1 MKIINFSLAAY
12 LSVSSHFCLM
22 PIKRRYHLRK
32 ALLRQL
38 TREVIDRFG
47 ESAAELLKGPIEALE
62 LEEGREIILAA
73 GEALLVRSS
82 GKIFPTLKSLDRIP
96 LKRVVVDMGA
106 VPHVA
111 NGADIMAPGVV
122 SADGGVTLGEGVAI
136 VDERHGKPIA
146 VGQAL
151 VPGAEM
157 QGSRGKVIKNLHH
170 VGDEM
175 WRFLAKG

>member
-1 MKIINFSLAAY
+1 M
-12 LSVSSHFCLM
+12 M

-32 ALLRQL
+32 ALFREL
-38 TREVIDRFG
+38 TQGVVERFG
-47 ESAAELLKGPIEALE
+47 EPVVELLKGPIEFLE
-62 LEEGREIILAA
+62 LEEGREVILAA
-73 GEALLVRSS
+73 GKAVLFRLGDE
-82 GKIFPTLKSLDRIP
+82 IFPTLKSLDRIP

-122 SADGGVTLGEGVAI
+122 FADGGITRGEAVAI

-151 VPGAEM
+151 VPGTEM
-157 QGSRGKVIKNLHH
+157 RSLRGKVVKNLHY

-175 WRFLAKG
+175 WQFQAKG

>member
-1 MKIINFSLAAY
+1 MML
-12 LSVSSHFCLM
+12 
-22 PIKRRYHLRK
+22 IKRRYHLRR
-32 ALLRQL
+32 ALLRKL
-38 TREVIDRFG
+38 TREVVEKFG
-47 ESAAELLKGPIEALE
+47 EPAAELLKGPIEFLE
-62 LEEGREIILAA
+62 LEEGSEVILAA
-73 GEALLVRSS
+73 GEALLFRSID
-82 GKIFPTLKSLDRIP
+82 KVFPTLKSLDRIP

-111 NGADIMAPGVV
+111 NGADVMAPGVV
-122 SADGGVTLGEGVAI
+122 SADGGITLGEGVAI

-157 QGSRGKVIKNLHH
+157 QGLKGKVIKNLHY

-175 WRFLAKG
+175 WRFQAKG

>member
-12 LSVSSHFCLM
+12 LSVSSYFCLM
-22 PIKRRYHLRK
+22 SIKRRYRLRR
-32 ALLRQL
+32 ALFKKLAQ
-38 TREVIDRFG
+38 EVVERFG
-47 ESAAELLKGPIEALE
+47 EPAAELLKGSAELLE
-62 LEEGREIILAA
+62 LEEGKEVIFAA
-73 GEALLVRSS
+73 GEALLFRLND
-82 GKIFPTLKSLDRIP
+82 KIFPTLKSLDRIP
-96 LKRVVVDMGA
+96 LKRVIVDMGA

-111 NGADIMAPGVV
+111 NGADVMAPGVV
-122 SADGGVTLGEGVAI
+122 SADGGITRGEGVAI

-157 QGSRGKVIKNLHH
+157 QGPKGKVVKNLHY

-175 WRFLAKG
+175 WQFQAKG

>member
-1 MKIINFSLAAY
+1 
-12 LSVSSHFCLM
+12 LM
-22 PIKRRYHLRK
+22 PIKHRYHLRK

-38 TREVIDRFG
+38 TRGVVERFG
-47 ESAAELLKGPIEALE
+47 EPAAELLKGPIEVLE

-73 GEALLVRSS
+73 GEVLLFRLID
-82 GKIFPTLKSLDRIP
+82 KIFPLLKSLDRIP
-96 LKRVVVDMGA
+96 LKRGGVDMGA
-106 VPHVA
+106 VPHGV
-111 NGADIMAPGVV
+111 NGADVMAPGVV
-122 SADGGVTLGEGVAI
+122 SADGGITREEGVAI

-157 QGSRGKVIKNLHH
+157 QGPRGKVIKNLHH

-175 WRFLAKG
+175 WRFQAKG

>member
-1 MKIINFSLAAY
+1 MKIINSSLAAY
-12 LSVSSHFCLM
+12 LTLSSHFCLM
-22 PIKRRYHLRK
+22 PPKRRYHARK
-32 ALLRQL
+32 ALLKQL
-38 TREVIDRFG
+38 TREVVEKFG
-47 ESAAELLKGPIEALE
+47 EPTAELLKGAIEVLE
-62 LEEGREIILAA
+62 LEEGRELILAG
-73 GEALLVRSS
+73 GEALLFRLSD
-82 GKIFPTLKSLDRIP
+82 GIFPTLKSLDRIP

-111 NGADIMAPGVV
+111 NGADVMAPGVV
-122 SADGGVTLGEGVAI
+122 SADGEVASGEGVVI

-157 QGSRGKVIKNLHH
+157 RGPRGKVIKNLHH

-175 WRFLAKG
+175 WRFQAKG

>member
-1 MKIINFSLAAY
+1 
-12 LSVSSHFCLM
+12 M

-38 TREVIDRFG
+38 TREVVERFG
-47 ESAAELLKGPIEALE
+47 EPAAELLKGSIEALG
-62 LEEGREIILAA
+62 LEEGREVILAA
-73 GEALLVRSS
+73 GEVLLFRFSDKV
-82 GKIFPTLKSLDRIP
+82 FPTLKSLDRIP

-111 NGADIMAPGVV
+111 NGADVMAPGVV
-122 SADGGVTLGEGVAI
+122 SADGGITREEGVAI

-157 QGSRGKVIKNLHH
+157 QGPRGKVIKNLHH
-170 VGDEM
+170 VGDEI
-175 WRFLAKG
+175 WRSQAKG

>member
-1 MKIINFSLAAY
+1 M
-12 LSVSSHFCLM
+12 M

-38 TREVIDRFG
+38 TRGVVERFG
-47 ESAAELLKGPIEALE
+47 KPVVELLKGPIEVLE
-62 LEEGREIILAA
+62 LEEGREVILVA
-73 GEALLVRSS
+73 GEALLFRLND
-82 GKIFPTLKSLDRIP
+82 KIFPMLKSLDQIP

-106 VPHVA
+106 VPHVV
-111 NGADIMAPGVV
+111 NGADVMAPGVV
-122 SADGGVTLGEGVAI
+122 SADGEVTPGEGVAI

-157 QGSRGKVIKNLHH
+157 RGTRGKVIKNLHH

-175 WRFLAKG
+175 WRF

>member
-1 MKIINFSLAAY
+1 
-12 LSVSSHFCLM
+12 M
-22 PIKRRYHLRK
+22 PKKRRYHLRK
-32 ALLRQL
+32 ALLREL
-38 TREVIDRFG
+38 VRGVVKRFG
-47 ESAAELLKGPIEALE
+47 KSAAGLLDGPIEFLE
-62 LEEGREIILAA
+62 LEEGREVILAA
-73 GEALLVRSS
+73 GEPLLFKSS
-82 GKIFPTLKSLDRIP
+82 DGIFPTLKSLDRIP

-122 SADGGVTLGEGVAI
+122 SADGGITRGEAVAI
-136 VDERHGKPIA
+136 VDERHGKSIA

-157 QGSRGKVIKNLHH
+157 RSLRGKVVKNLHH

-175 WRFLAKG
+175 WQFQAKG

>member
-1 MKIINFSLAAY
+1 M
-12 LSVSSHFCLM
+12 M

-38 TREVIDRFG
+38 ARGVVERFG
-47 ESAAELLKGPIEALE
+47 KPAAELLKGPIEVLE

-73 GEALLVRSS
+73 GEVLLFRLND
-82 GKIFPTLKSLDRIP
+82 KIFPLLKSLDRIP

-106 VPHVA
+106 VPHVV
-111 NGADIMAPGVV
+111 NGADVMAPGVV
-122 SADGGVTLGEGVAI
+122 SADGGITREEGVAI
-136 VDERHGKPIA
+136 VDERYGKPIA

-157 QGSRGKVIKNLHH
+157 QGPRGKVIKNLHH

-175 WRFLAKG
+175 WRFQAKG

>member
-38 TREVIDRFG
+38 TRGVVERFG
-47 ESAAELLKGPIEALE
+47 EPVVELLKGPIEVLE
-62 LEEGREIILAA
+62 LEEGREVILVA
-73 GEALLVRSS
+73 GEALLFRSND
-82 GKIFPTLKSLDRIP
+82 KIFPMLKSLDQIP

-106 VPHVA
+106 VPHVV

-122 SADGGVTLGEGVAI
+122 SADGEVTPGEGVAI

-157 QGSRGKVIKNLHH
+157 QGTRGKVIKNLHH

-175 WRFLAKG
+175 WRF